1 MNDGPL
7 VPIFDGHN
15 DALLRLRRHADEG
28 PETFIEGGQR
38 GHLDLPK
45 AKAGGFAGGMFA
57 CFTPSPKEPKQ
68 KVRRTRSGYEEAFP
82 ETPDIAEALE
92 TTLGLASDLFR
103 IEALSGGELGVAR
116 SAAEIRSAI
125 EIGSIAAT
133 LHIEGAE
140 AIDPDLNALEV
151 LHRAGLRSIG
161 PVWSRPN
168 AFGTGVPFKFPS
180 SPDIGPGL
188 TDAGKDLVRACNRL
202 KIMIDLSHLNEKGF
216 WDVQKLSDA
225 PLVATHSNAH
235 QICPVSRNLT
245 DRQLHAIRE
254 SDGMVGLNYAVCFL
268 RDDGENNADTPFE
281 TMLRHLDHLIEHLG
295 EDRVG
300 LGSDFDGAMIP
311 KAIGTAAGL
320 QDLVQA
326 MRDHGYDE
334 GLVEKIAWRN
344 WLRVLGDHLGGVR
357 LSERVVP
364 RHQSS
369 PNDCA

>member
-15 DALLRLRRHADEG
+15 DALLRLQMNEG
-28 PETFIEGGQR
+28 ESAESFVAGVDR
-38 GHLDLPK
+38 GHLDLPR

-57 CFTPSPKEPKQ
+57 CFTPSPKQPKQ
-68 KVRRTRSGYEEAFP
+68 KVTRTRSGYEESFP
-82 ETPDIAEALE
+82 RTPDLAEAGR
-92 TTLGLASDLFR
+92 TTLGLAADLFR
-103 IEALSGGELGVAR
+103 IEALSDGQFKVAR
-116 SAAEIRSAI
+116 RASEIAECIQTGR
-125 EIGSIAAT
+125 IAAT

-140 AIDPDLNALEV
+140 AIDTDLDALEV
-151 LHRAGLRSIG
+151 LYQAGLRSIG

-168 AFGTGVPFKFPS
+168 AFGYGVPFKFPS

-188 TDAGKDLVRACNRL
+188 TDEGKALIRACNRL
-202 KIMIDLSHLNEKGF
+202 RILVDLSHLNEKGF
-216 WDVQKLSDA
+216 WDVQAESDA

-254 SDGMVGLNYAVCFL
+254 SDGLVGLNYAVCFL
-268 RDDGENNADTPFE
+268 REDGDNNADTPLT

-300 LGSDFDGAMIP
+300 LGSDFDGATIP

-320 QDLVQA
+320 QNLVQA
-326 MRDHGYDE
+326 MRTHGYGED
-334 GLVEKIAWRN
+334 LIEKIAWRN
-344 WLRVLGDHLGGVR
+344 WVSVLERTWGD
-357 LSERVVP
+357 
-364 RHQSS
+364 
-369 PNDCA
+369 

>member
-28 PETFIEGGQR
+28 PETFIDGGQR

-68 KVRRTRSGYEEAFP
+68 KVVRTKSGYEEGFP
-82 ETPDIAEALE
+82 QTPDIAEAE
-92 TTLGLASDLFR
+92 RVTFGLAADLFR
-103 IEALSGGELGVAR
+103 IEALAEGRFKVAT
-116 SAAEIRSAI
+116 SAAEIERCLKT
-125 EIGSIAAT
+125 GTVAAT

-151 LHRAGLRSIG
+151 FYRAGLRSIG

-168 AFGTGVPFKFPS
+168 AFGYGVPFRFPS

-188 TDAGKDLVRACNRL
+188 TDTGKALVKACNRL
-202 KIMIDLSHLNEKGF
+202 RILIDLSHLNEKGF
-216 WDVQKLSDA
+216 WDVHKLSDA

-235 QICPVSRNLT
+235 HLCPVSRNLT
-245 DRQLHAIRE
+245 DKQLHAIRE
-254 SDGMVGLNYAVCFL
+254 SDGLVGLNYAVCFL

-281 TMLRHLDHLIEHLG
+281 TMLHHLDYLIEHLG

-320 QDLVQA
+320 QDFVSA

-344 WLRVLGDHLGGVR
+344 WMRVLEKTWR
-357 LSERVVP
+357 E
-364 RHQSS
+364 
-369 PNDCA
+369 